1 MLNVPRVTMNGGRL
15 RPTTRPPLTK
25 PTIMQVATPSRIAIS
40 GGTPESTAS
49 LVITID
55 PSAIAVPHDRSMP
68 AVRMISVWPMA
79 SVPTTITCWMIS
91 EKFLGSRN
99 WSDCVV
105 KKMQASSRA
114 NSGPSCATP
123 LARHLRHAALAGRVL
138 GGAAGGRPAACDL
151 RSVADSRVVLSVRT
165 GDGGRPGTGPAA
177 DRLAPAV
184 LLP

>member
-1 MLNVPRVTMNGGRL
+1 MLNVPSVTMNGGRL
-15 RPTTRPPLTK
+15 RPTTSPPLTK
-25 PTIMQVATPSRIAIS
+25 PTIMHVATPSRIASS

-55 PSAIAVPHDRSMP
+55 PRAIAVPQERSMP

-91 EKFLGSRN
+91 EKFLASRN

-114 NSGPSCATP
+114 ISGPSCAMRSPDTFGTP
-123 LARHLRHAALAGRVL
+123 RLAAGS
-138 GGAAGGRPAACDL
+138 GGAPAADGPAACDL
-151 RSVADSRVVLSVRT
+151 GLVADSRWVLSVRT
-165 GDGGRPGTGPAA
+165 GEGGRPGARAG
-177 DRLAPAV
+177 RRSH
-184 LLP
+184 